1 MRTIWRVTK
10 DFPLYALSGAG
21 AFGSIFL
28 LLAFW
33 EFGHTVYGDLVLP
46 SVMDTFRSV
55 VQILLDPAT
64 QSDLIKTLTRAL
76 LGVTISLVIGT
87 VLGVIAGVFVSASIL
102 ARPLVTIF
110 MGVAPIAWIVLA
122 MIWFG
127 LGDLTVI
134 FTVIVASFPIAF
146 AGALQGARTLEG
158 DLKEMADAFK
168 LPLFMK
174 IKDLYLPHLFSYL
187 LPSWITAFGMGWKIA
202 IMAELLASNDGAG
215 ALLGVARS
223 QLDTEGAMAVVVLA
237 VAALLVVEYLILEP
251 IKREVEAWR
260 S

>member
-1 MRTIWRVTK
+1 MGAIFRVIR

-28 LLAFW
+28 LFAFW
-33 EFGHTVYGDLVLP
+33 EFGHAVYGDLVLP
-46 SVMDTFRSV
+46 SPFETLQSALEI
-55 VQILLDPAT
+55 VQM
-64 QSDLIKTLTRAL
+64 SDTRAHL
-76 LGVTISLVIGT
+76 LLTLERALFGVGISLAIGT

-127 LGDLTVI
+127 LGSITVI
-134 FTVIVASFPIAF
+134 FTVVVASFPIAF

-158 DLKEMADAFK
+158 DLKEMAEAFK
-168 LPLFMK
+168 LPIIMR
-174 IKDLYLPHLFSYL
+174 IKNLYLPHLFSYL

-215 ALLGVARS
+215 ALLGIARS
-223 QLDTEGAMAVVVLA
+223 QLDTTQAMAVVVLA
-237 VAALLVVEYLILEP
+237 VMALMVVEYFVLEP
-251 IKREVEAWR
+251 IRREVEAWR
-260 S
+260 N